1 MFYFWGFKIFGR
13 DSRTNLCDTKH
24 RYGWPYWVGLFIPGL
39 RFPTFCEVRSRA
51 QITVIFTVF
60 GRDFHDFQELNVQLS
75 KFVSKWLRSE
85 KKIFEILDR
94 IFFL

>member
-1 MFYFWGFKIFGR
+1 MGGTAT
-13 DSRTNLCDTKH
+13 RTFVILSIGMDGH
-24 RYGWPYWVGLFIPGL
+24 IVGLFIPGL